1 MDFVAPVLNYALLA
15 PMLIVLGGALVG
27 VLIEAFAPRASR
39 HNSQL
44 FVTIASLVI
53 ALSALLR
60 VRKQVSVSAAMGSI
74 TFDGAG
80 VLFQGSILVIAIL
93 SVFLIADQEN
103 FTALPAAV
111 PGSD

>member
-60 VRKQVSVSAAMGSI
+60 VRKQVSEIGRAHV
-74 TFDGAG
+74 
-80 VLFQGSILVIAIL
+80 
-93 SVFLIADQEN
+93 
-103 FTALPAAV
+103 
-111 PGSD
+111 